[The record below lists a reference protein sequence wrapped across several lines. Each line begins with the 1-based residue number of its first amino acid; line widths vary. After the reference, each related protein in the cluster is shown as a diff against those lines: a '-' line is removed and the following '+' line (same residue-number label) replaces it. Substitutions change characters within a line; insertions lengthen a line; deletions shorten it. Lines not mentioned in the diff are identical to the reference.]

1 MAKNPL
7 CHKKDRCRDSL
18 RNTITISTDKYERL
32 VNTSAM
38 FRAVHQF
45 VSGIEYNTTYA
56 DITPL
61 RRLLD
66 IHPTPPQPVLNM
78 TSMVASAASDASN
91 QAAATEPQPER
102 E

>member
-1 MAKNPL
+1 MAKKVHS
-7 CHKKDRCRDSL
+7 HKKNRCRDSL

-32 VNTSAM
+32 VNTKAL

-45 VSGIEYNTTYA
+45 VSGIEDNITYV

-61 RRLLD
+61 RNLLD
-66 IHPTPPQPVLNM
+66 IHPTPPSLWDVL
-78 TSMVASAASDASN
+78 TKRASAVSDTSN
-91 QAAATEPQPER
+91 LANTEPQPEK

>member
-1 MAKNPL
+1 MAKKPH

-18 RNTITISTDKYERL
+18 RNTVTISTDKYERL
-32 VNTSAM
+32 VNTKAL

-45 VSGIEYNTTYA
+45 VSGIEHNIAYV

-61 RRLLD
+61 RNLLD
-66 IHPTPPQPVLNM
+66 IHPRPSLWDEI
-78 TSMVASAASDASN
+78 SKAASAAFDTSN
-91 QAAATEPQPER
+91 HAAATEPQPER